1 MEVMDQVK
9 LQRIIDSLNN
19 ALNVLYNVDYDADS
33 SSPENIE
40 KTAPFAVGY
49 GRTAMKY
56 AVQDLTNILKS
67 YS

>member
-1 MEVMDQVK
+1 MDQVK

-33 SSPENIE
+33 SIPENIE

-49 GRTAMKY
+49 GRTAVKY
-56 AVQDLTNILKS
+56 AVEDLTNILKS